1 MNIPTVEENVNMKL
15 TEKEEKLNNEF
26 LEFEKLFNKEIGNK
40 PYVKMN
46 ELTNFLKKTNTEYF
60 MKNDLI
66 EIHFKENDV
75 IVEDNENNKSIYYET
90 TRLDSHIYYSQEGSV
105 YQIRA
110 LVKFNNFTK
119 EKKTLLSYSYN
130 PKTGTVKNFCTKN
143 HLYRIISKDFII
155 SFFRKL
161 KTINLNENNIQEI
174 TKEKIKNIID
184 SYAFYCHYTE
194 DELENLLSCNIESF
208 YGPLLTYL
216 SNRKLKLTKSIKE
229 DLFVHEIKE
238 LIEEKKEEIKESYLN
253 CQSKR
258 EMKDKNFYFI
268 YGLEKD
274 DYTYLITFNVC
285 YPENYLHNSFLDN
298 PSNYLKSINQY
309 ETKSSK
315 LIKQYAL
322 VYDDRTYEYILKK
335 RYDINEFLQNTASYS
350 KSNSFLIRIDD
361 SILNDKYHYS
371 FDKNISNDNLLKRI
385 ISLNEFIP
393 FKHAFLDMNIPITNI
408 ELLLK
413 NDLNINALKYIK
425 TVLEQTS
432 RERMNIE
439 QIDLL
444 NKNFCSCLI
453 NSQNKLYD
461 LFPFS
466 KSYVKF
472 LSENGHLNENIE
484 YEYLFSM
491 NILFKEGY
499 SVENANRFLERLKE
513 ILEIDEPN
521 NNYILYLRKFRMKSF
536 LEQLYFIKQNFYP
549 TKTLESILKYILT
562 VQQSEFIELPSNILN
577 MLSDTLKFAKD
588 LNVPIN
594 GFPKVLTIEHNKLAY
609 FHRKYLIENKNEI
622 MSEKAREDLMFEN
635 DEFAIIP
642 CRNSNELINEGN
654 SLNHCV
660 GSYSSRIINDE
671 SSILFLRKKEDI
683 SKPYITIEVKRN
695 RITQLQGNSGRRNSF
710 NKETENF
717 IENWIKDKDLINYS

>member
-15 TEKEEKLNNEF
+15 TEKEEKLNNQF

-40 PYVKMN
+40 PYFKMS
-46 ELTNFLKKTNTEYF
+46 ELTNFLKKTNTTYV

-66 EIHFKENDV
+66 EICFKENDV
-75 IVEDNENNKSIYYET
+75 IVEDNENNKSIYNET
-90 TRLDSHIYYSQEGSV
+90 TRLDSHIYYSKEGSV

-130 PKTGTVKNFCTKN
+130 PKTCTVKNFCTKN
-143 HLYRIISKDFII
+143 HLYRI
-155 SFFRKL
+155 
-161 KTINLNENNIQEI
+161 I

-238 LIEEKKEEIKESYLN
+238 LIEEKKEEIKELYLN

-258 EMKDKNFYFI
+258 KMNDKNFYFI
-268 YGLEKD
+268 YGFEKD

-285 YPENYLHNSFLDN
+285 YPENYAHNSFLDN

-361 SILNDKYHYS
+361 VILNDKYHYS

-413 NDLNINALKYIK
+413 NNLNINALKYIK
-425 TVLEQTS
+425 
-432 RERMNIE
+432 
-439 QIDLL
+439 
-444 NKNFCSCLI
+444 NFAA
-453 NSQNKLYD
+453 
-461 LFPFS
+461 F
-466 KSYVKF
+466 
-472 LSENGHLNENIE
+472 
-484 YEYLFSM
+484 
-491 NILFKEGY
+491 
-499 SVENANRFLERLKE
+499 
-513 ILEIDEPN
+513 
-521 NNYILYLRKFRMKSF
+521 
-536 LEQLYFIKQNFYP
+536 
-549 TKTLESILKYILT
+549 
-562 VQQSEFIELPSNILN
+562 
-577 MLSDTLKFAKD
+577 
-588 LNVPIN
+588 
-594 GFPKVLTIEHNKLAY
+594 
-609 FHRKYLIENKNEI
+609 
-622 MSEKAREDLMFEN
+622 
-635 DEFAIIP
+635 
-642 CRNSNELINEGN
+642 
-654 SLNHCV
+654 
-660 GSYSSRIINDE
+660 
-671 SSILFLRKKEDI
+671 
-683 SKPYITIEVKRN
+683 
-695 RITQLQGNSGRRNSF
+695 
-710 NKETENF
+710 
-717 IENWIKDKDLINYS
+717 